1 MWQLVMGP
9 QTSWELIHQAR
20 KEHPLKSENLGI
32 DPEGKARVGDKQT
45 SQENQEKNTGMGVK
59 GNRGKW
65 LKGFLEVGV
74 SASRISA
81 CK

>member
-32 DPEGKARVGDKQT
+32 DPEGK
-45 SQENQEKNTGMGVK
+45 QELETNRLHWRTRKRTQEWEG
-59 GNRGKW
+59 RGS
-65 LKGFLEVGV
+65 EE
-74 SASRISA
+74 SS
-81 CK
+81 